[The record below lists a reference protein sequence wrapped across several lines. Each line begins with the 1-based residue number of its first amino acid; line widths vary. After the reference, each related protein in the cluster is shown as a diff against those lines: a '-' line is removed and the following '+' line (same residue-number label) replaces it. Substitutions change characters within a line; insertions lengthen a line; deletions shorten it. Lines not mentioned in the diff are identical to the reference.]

1 MLCTTAKEKQR
12 LLVLELEAQV
22 LDVLVLLENLLELL
36 RDLAKALH
44 DGLSSGLL
52 GRTVLAERQSEHDH
66 ADELGGVGL
75 GGGNTD
81 FGTSVDVDTTV
92 GHHGDGGTDNV
103 DDTNSQGTALETVA
117 ESQERVSGLTGLG
130 DKDAGV
136 VTEDRSLS
144 VEEVGSQLDG
154 DGDLGQLLEDTTDS
168 HARVVRGT
176 ASNEDDS
183 AATTDGG
190 DVLLET
196 TQSDSLVLNVE
207 TTTHS
212 VDDGLGLLENL
223 LLHEVVVTALHD
235 LLELDL
241 DGLNG
246 TDVGSA
252 RVLGQT
258 VDVQLTIVDVSNI
271 VVLEVENLL
280 GVLDNGRRVRGQ
292 EELDGLRSAVLREE
306 SARLRAVEQTLVG
319 RSQEVVGLLEGNV
332 LGSSFGGKRA
342 SIAKL
347 DIDEVNL
354 HLSLCADT
362 NDQGRT
368 LAGSDNLRGEVDR
381 LEQQTE
387 GALKLLD
394 DGLDEGGEVDVR
406 VLIEDVL
413 GQLGDGL
420 CVGLGF
426 EYKALGLEQSFQLLV
441 IGDDTIVNDGE
452 LPLGVGSE
460 QVLR

>member
-1 MLCTTAKEKQR
+1 MLGTTAEEKQR

-36 RDLAKALH
+36 RNLAQTLH
-44 DGLSSGLL
+44 DSLSSGLL
-52 GRTVLAERQSEHDH
+52 GRTVLTERKSKHNH

-81 FGTSVDVDTTV
+81 LGTSVDVDTTV
-92 GHHGDGGTDNV
+92 CHHGDGGTDNV
-103 DDTNSQGTALETVA
+103 DDTNSESTTLETVA
-117 ESQERVSGLTGLG
+117 QSKEGVSGLTRLG

-136 VTEDRSLS
+136 VTEDRGLS
-144 VEEVGSQLDG
+144 VKEVRSQLDR
-154 DGDLGQLLEDTTDS
+154 DGDLSQLLEDTTNS
-168 HARVVRGT
+168 HARVVRST

-190 DVLLET
+190 NVLLKT
-196 TQSDSLVLNVE
+196 TQSNSLVLNVE
-207 TTTHS
+207 ATTHS
-212 VDDGLGLLENL
+212 VDNGLGLLKNL
-223 LLHEVVVTALHD
+223 LLHEVVVTALHN

-241 DGLNG
+241 NGLNG
-246 TDVGSA
+246 TDVGGA

-258 VDVQLTIVDVSNI
+258 VNVQLTIVNVSNI
-271 VVLEVENLL
+271 VVLEVEDLL
-280 GVLDNGRRVRGQ
+280 GVLDNSRRVRGQ
-292 EELDGLRSAVLREE
+292 EELNGLRSTVVGEE
-306 SARLRAVEQTLVG
+306 GARLRAVKQALVR
-319 RSQEVVGLLEGNV
+319 RSQEVVGLLESNV

-347 DIDEVNL
+347 DIDKVNL

-368 LAGSDNLRGEVDR
+368 LAGSDNFRGEVDR

-387 GALKLLD
+387 GALELLD
-394 DGLDEGGEVDVR
+394 DGLDEGCEVNVG
-406 VLIEDVL
+406 VFIEDVL

-420 CVGLGF
+420 CVGLGL
-426 EYKALGLEQSFQLLV
+426 EYKALGLEQSSQLLV
-441 IGDDTIVNDGE
+441 VGDDTIVNDGE
-452 LPLGVGSE
+452 LPLGVRS
-460 QVLR
+460 V